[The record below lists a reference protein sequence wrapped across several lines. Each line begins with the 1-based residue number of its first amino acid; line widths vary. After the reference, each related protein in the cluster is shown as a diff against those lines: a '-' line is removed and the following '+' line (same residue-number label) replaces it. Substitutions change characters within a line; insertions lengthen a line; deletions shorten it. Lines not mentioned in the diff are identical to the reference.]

1 MWVAMWTIWWLAKST
16 MSKSAKSSKSTT
28 CWGRF
33 AACGGARNTFF
44 VYFFC
49 LYICVKKTKLAKQS
63 WWHFLWRKKTGL
75 DLPGLDWLYFWNFC
89 VLPLRALVAKKIIE
103 IYVGWGQTFD
113 CFLLVSTA
121 RSLFAWVCAF
131 GRYFLM
137 IFRCWRCH
145 FQVLIFVAVRA
156 RFDIDK
162 LFTLSFSSRGSMNH
176 TNPCFFVR
184 RYFCSTGTML

>member
-1 MWVAMWTIWWLAKST
+1 MWRRAKHIFCIFFLFVYLCQENKTSKAIMVA
-16 MSKSAKSSKSTT
+16 
-28 CWGRF
+28 
-33 AACGGARNTFF
+33 FF
-44 VYFFC
+44 V
-49 LYICVKKTKLAKQS
+49 K
-63 WWHFLWRKKTGL
+63 KKTGL